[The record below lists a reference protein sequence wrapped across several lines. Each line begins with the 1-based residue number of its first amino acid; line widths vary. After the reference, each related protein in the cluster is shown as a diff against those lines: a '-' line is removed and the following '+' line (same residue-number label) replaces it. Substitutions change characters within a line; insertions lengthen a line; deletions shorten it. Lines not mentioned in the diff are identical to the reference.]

1 MPVEIHITGT
11 NTNDSTHSQIRS
23 GRNEAATIR
32 VDTAG
37 NINRCS
43 RMQSDRCCPSTL
55 GFQKTADFDLT
66 AGSGD
71 VDTPGRC
78 TNVIIAAGR
87 QAITGRREGIH
98 CQVMV

>member
-43 RMQSDRCCPSTL
+43 RMQSDRSCPSTL
-55 GFQKTADFDLT
+55 SIQKTANFDLT

-71 VDTPGRC
+71 VDIPGRG
-78 TNVIIAAGR
+78 TNIVVG
-87 QAITGRREGIH
+87 TSRE
-98 CQVMV
+98 